1 MNTESIDLGLARY
14 SDWAFTASVVILVFA
29 LLLLA
34 VELASSRS
42 RRVAERELVAAG
54 HVPADADR
62 PRVPVDADRP
72 GVVVETAAPTLAERF
87 GKAGLS
93 LVYLGTALLF
103 GCIVLRGLS
112 TSRAPWGNMYEFI
125 NLTSLCGLLA
135 AAVVLRRPAYRSLW
149 VFVLVPVLILL
160 TVSGR
165 WLYTHAAPVM
175 PALQSYW
182 LPIHVSVVSLGSGVF
197 LVAGVASILFL
208 LKMSRYG
215 EPGRSDSLLGRIV
228 SRLPDAQSLDR
239 IAYRTTIF
247 AFPVFGFGVI
257 FGAIWAEEAW
267 GRYWGWDPKETL
279 SFIAWV
285 IYAAYLHARSTA
297 GWRDKKAAW
306 INVAGFVAM
315 LFNLFFIN
323 LVTVGLHSYA
333 GVG

>member
-1 MNTESIDLGLARY
+1 MNTEHVDLVLARY
-14 SDWAFTASVVILVFA
+14 SDWAYTSSVVILVVA

-34 VELASSRS
+34 VELAYSRS
-42 RRVAERELVAAG
+42 RIVAARELVSAG
-54 HVPADADR
+54 AVSADSQ
-62 PRVPVDADRP
+62 RP
-72 GVVVETAAPTLAERF
+72 GVVVEEPARTIDERV
-87 GKAGLS
+87 GRAGLA
-93 LVYLGTALLF
+93 LVYLGIAALF
-103 GCIVLRGLS
+103 GCIVLRGLA
-112 TSRAPWGNMYEFI
+112 TERVPWGNMYEFI
-125 NLTSLCGLLA
+125 NLTCFSGLIA
-135 AAVVLRRPAYRSLW
+135 AAIVLRKPQYRALW

-160 TVSGR
+160 TISGR
-165 WLYTHAAPVM
+165 WLYTNAAPVM

-208 LKMSRYG
+208 LKMSPLGAPER
-215 EPGRSDSLLGRIV
+215 EGRVAQIV
-228 SRLPDAQSLDR
+228 QRLPDAQTLDR

-267 GRYWGWDPKETL
+267 GRYWGWDPKETV

-285 IYAAYLHARSTA
+285 VYAAYLHARSTA

-306 INVAGFVAM
+306 INVVGFVAM
-315 LFNLFFIN
+315 VFNLFFIN

>member
-1 MNTESIDLGLARY
+1 MNTPNINIGLATY
-14 SDWAFTASVVILVFA
+14 SDWAFTSAVVALVVA

-34 VELASSRS
+34 FELAYVRG
-42 RRVAERELVAAG
+42 RKVDERELVLAG
-54 HVPADADR
+54 SVATDSATPGI
-62 PRVPVDADRP
+62 VVDAPRRP
-72 GVVVETAAPTLAERF
+72 LDERV
-87 GKAGLS
+87 GRAGLA
-93 LVYLGTALLF
+93 VAYLGIALLLA
-103 GCIVLRGLS
+103 CIVLRGAA
-112 TSRAPWGNMYEFI
+112 TMRVPWGNMYEFI
-125 NLTSLCGLLA
+125 NLTCLSGLVA
-135 AAVVLRRPAYRSLW
+135 AAVVLRRPQYRPLW
-149 VFVLVPVLILL
+149 VFLLVPVLILL

-165 WLYTHAAPVM
+165 WLYANAAPVM

-197 LVAGVASILFL
+197 LVAGIASILFL
-208 LKMSRYG
+208 LRTSRRG
-215 EPGRSDSLLGRIV
+215 EPDADGRLARMV
-228 SRLPDAQSLDR
+228 QRFPDAQTLDR

-267 GRYWGWDPKETL
+267 GRYWGWDPKETV

-285 IYAAYLHARSTA
+285 VYAAYLHARSTA
-297 GWRDKKAAW
+297 GWRDRKAAW

-315 LFNLFFIN
+315 VFNLFFVN

>member
-1 MNTESIDLGLARY
+1 MNTLHVNVGLARY
-14 SDWAFTASVVILVFA
+14 SDWAFTSAVVALVVA

-34 VELASSRS
+34 FELAYVGARTGG
-42 RRVAERELVAAG
+42 RRADNRARVLAGPQTSVAA
-54 HVPADADR
+54 DSET
-62 PRVPVDADRP
+62 P
-72 GVVVETAAPTLAERF
+72 GVVADVGQRPFDERV
-87 GKAGLS
+87 GRAGLAV
-93 LVYLGTALLF
+93 VYLGIGLLVA
-103 GCIVLRGLS
+103 CIVLRGLA
-112 TSRAPWGNMYEFI
+112 TMRVPWGNMYEFI
-125 NLTSLCGLLA
+125 NLTCLSGLVA
-135 AAVVLRRPAYRSLW
+135 GAFVLRRPQYRPLW
-149 VFVLVPVLILL
+149 VFLLMPVLILL

-165 WLYTHAAPVM
+165 WLYTNAAPVM

-197 LVAGVASILFL
+197 LVAGISSILFL
-208 LKMSRYG
+208 LRT
-215 EPGRSDSLLGRIV
+215 
-228 SRLPDAQSLDR
+228 SRLGDPDTPGTPARLVQRFPDAQTLDR

-267 GRYWGWDPKETL
+267 GRYWGWDPKETV

-297 GWRDKKAAW
+297 GWRDRRAAW

-315 LFNLFFIN
+315 VFNLFFVN

>member
-1 MNTESIDLGLARY
+1 MNTEHVDIGLARY
-14 SDWAFTASVVILVFA
+14 SDWAFTSSVVVLVAA

-34 VELASSRS
+34 VELAYARS
-42 RRVAERELVAAG
+42 RAVTERELVAAG
-54 HVPADADR
+54 TVAPDSAT
-62 PRVPVDADRP
+62 P
-72 GVVVETAAPTLAERF
+72 GVVADAPRRPLDERI

-93 LVYLGTALLF
+93 LVYVGIGLLLV
-103 GCIVLRGLS
+103 CIVLRGLA
-112 TSRAPWGNMYEFI
+112 TVRVPWGNMYEFI
-125 NLTSLCGLLA
+125 NLTCLSGLIA
-135 AAVVLRRPAYRSLW
+135 AAVMLRRPQYRTLW

-165 WLYTHAAPVM
+165 WLYTNAAPVM

-208 LKMSRYG
+208 VKMSRLG
-215 EPGRSDSLLGRIV
+215 EPDAQGAVARIV
-228 SRLPDAQSLDR
+228 ARLPDAQTLDR

-267 GRYWGWDPKETL
+267 GRYWGWDPKETV

-285 IYAAYLHARSTA
+285 VYAAYLHARSTA

-306 INVAGFVAM
+306 INVVGFVAM
-315 LFNLFFIN
+315 VFNLFFIN

>member
-42 RRVAERELVAAG
+42 RRVADRELVAAG
-54 HVPADADR
+54 SVPADADR

-72 GVVVETAAPTLAERF
+72 GVVVETPAPTLAERF

-165 WLYTHAAPVM
+165 WLYTNAAPVM

-197 LVAGVASILFL
+197 LVAGVASVLFL

>member
-1 MNTESIDLGLARY
+1 MNTTHINVGLARY
-14 SDWAFTASVVILVFA
+14 SDWAFTSAVVALVVA

-34 VELASSRS
+34 FELAYVRG
-42 RRVAERELVAAG
+42 RKVVERERVLAG
-54 HVPADADR
+54 A
-62 PRVPVDADRP
+62 PRAFD
-72 GVVVETAAPTLAERF
+72 ERV
-87 GKAGLS
+87 GRAGLAV
-93 LVYLGTALLF
+93 VYLGIGLLVA
-103 GCIVLRGLS
+103 CVVLRGLA
-112 TSRAPWGNMYEFI
+112 TMRVPWGNMYEFI
-125 NLTSLCGLLA
+125 NLTCLSGLVA
-135 AAVVLRRPAYRSLW
+135 GAIVLRRPQYRPLW
-149 VFVLVPVLILL
+149 VFLLVPVLILL

-165 WLYTHAAPVM
+165 WLYANAAPVM

-197 LVAGVASILFL
+197 LVAGIASILFL
-208 LKMSRYG
+208 LRTSPAG
-215 EPGRSDSLLGRIV
+215 GVGDPVPEGTQSTLARIV
-228 SRLPDAQSLDR
+228 QRFPDAQTLDR

-267 GRYWGWDPKETL
+267 GRYWGWDPKETV

-297 GWRDKKAAW
+297 GWRDRKAAW

-315 LFNLFFIN
+315 IVNLFFVN